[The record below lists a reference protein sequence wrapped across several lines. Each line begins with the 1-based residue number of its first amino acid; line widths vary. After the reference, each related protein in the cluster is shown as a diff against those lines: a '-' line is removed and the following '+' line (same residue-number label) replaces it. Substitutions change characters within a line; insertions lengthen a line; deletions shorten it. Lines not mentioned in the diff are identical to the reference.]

1 MIITSCVKLVSL
13 PFVALVPAHISVA
26 REGPHRQPPPWPFMP
41 SSPLALHAIVLQQE
55 IRPRP
60 ILKQSAPFECMGLR
74 CSGGEGTARSAFGAY
89 LLGTT
94 MVVGTLFAVFT
105 AAFKLL
111 GGTFNPES

>member
-1 MIITSCVKLVSL
+1 
-13 PFVALVPAHISVA
+13 
-26 REGPHRQPPPWPFMP
+26 
-41 SSPLALHAIVLQQE
+41 
-55 IRPRP
+55 
-60 ILKQSAPFECMGLR
+60 MGLR